1 MRKHIPSESVFTK
14 QTSIGSLSDRT
25 IRRRMRSEALQHQA
39 TLLPLAV
46 FILCVIYLLL
56 LSPILGGILWA
67 IVLLVTSGLMATT
80 GFVWRYSFR
89 YKVEYAK
96 HTQKIIELIDQAE
109 QEEVKKLCESLHFRF
124 FSVGSTEGL
133 RILNELVTE
142 YELVQT
148 SLRRRCNT
156 DPLFMAHIPILAR
169 EAFQRGLS
177 ILSDAIELIEA
188 AGSMRK
194 ESLKQEV
201 SELQNEIE
209 ASKKNKNQ
217 IEWLLIKKDRLA
229 FYKQRLTMLDQARLR
244 VDQLLFQAERCEA
257 SLHRIR
263 IEVAAI
269 RTGGSETNVDSVIQ
283 ALEATIYQ
291 VKEVQEEIRRIN
303 Y

>member
-1 MRKHIPSESVFTK
+1 
-14 QTSIGSLSDRT
+14 
-25 IRRRMRSEALQHQA
+25 
-39 TLLPLAV
+39 
-46 FILCVIYLLL
+46 
-56 LSPILGGILWA
+56 
-67 IVLLVTSGLMATT
+67 
-80 GFVWRYSFR
+80 
-89 YKVEYAK
+89 VEYAK

-124 FSVGSTEGL
+124 FSVGATEGL

-142 YELVQT
+142 YELLQT
-148 SLRRRCNT
+148 ALRRGCDT

-194 ESLKQEV
+194 ESLKKEV
-201 SELQNEIE
+201 SELQNELE
-209 ASKKNKNQ
+209 ASKKDKNQ
-217 IEWLLIKKDRLA
+217 VERLKIKEDRLA
-229 FYKQRLTMLDQARLR
+229 FYKQRLTILDQAQLR
-244 VDQLLFQAERCEA
+244 VDRLLFQAERCEA
-257 SLHRIR
+257 SLHRTR
-263 IEVAAI
+263 VEVAAI

-291 VKEVQEEIRRIN
+291 VKEVQEELRRLN

>member
-14 QTSIGSLSDRT
+14 QASVGSLSDRA
-25 IRRRMRSEALQHQA
+25 IRKRMRSEALQHQA
-39 TLLPLAV
+39 TLLPLTV
-46 FILCVIYLLL
+46 SFLCVIYLLM

-96 HTQKIIELIDQAE
+96 HTEKIIELIDKAE

-148 SLRRRCNT
+148 ALRRRCNT

-194 ESLKQEV
+194 ESLKKEV
-201 SELQNEIE
+201 SELQNELE
-209 ASKKNKNQ
+209 ASKKDKNQ
-217 IEWLLIKKDRLA
+217 IEWLLIKEDRLA
-229 FYKQRLTMLDQARLR
+229 FYKQRLTMLDQAQLR

-257 SLHRIR
+257 SLHRTR
-263 IEVAAI
+263 IEVAAV

-291 VKEVQEEIRRIN
+291 VKEVQEELRRLN

>member
-14 QTSIGSLSDRT
+14 QASISSLSDRT
-25 IRRRMRSEALQHQA
+25 IKRRMRSEALQHQA
-39 TLLPLAV
+39 TLLPLTV
-46 FILCVIYLLL
+46 SFLCVIYLLM

-109 QEEVKKLCESLHFRF
+109 QEEVKKLCESLHFRL
-124 FSVGSTEGL
+124 FSVGDTEGL
-133 RILNELVTE
+133 RILNELVSE

-148 SLRRRCNT
+148 ALRRECDT
-156 DPLFMAHIPILAR
+156 DPLSMAHIPVLAR

-201 SELQNEIE
+201 SELQNKIE
-209 ASKKNKNQ
+209 ASKKDKNQ
-217 IEWLLIKKDRLA
+217 IEWLLIKEDRLA
-229 FYKQRLTMLDQARLR
+229 FYKQRLTMLDQAQLR

-257 SLHRIR
+257 SLHRTR
-263 IEVAAI
+263 IEVAAV

-291 VKEVQEEIRRIN
+291 VKEVQEELRKI
-303 Y
+303 YY